1 VEERTLDEL
10 WERIE
15 KEDPVLWAQ
24 MEKFYGPMSKKILLM
39 EWNRVKHKCKKD
51 WRFEKLIDDWFIQNR
66 LRKHGGKCLHEH
78 KKRSRA

>member
-24 MEKFYGPMSKKILLM
+24 MDEQKNFINGM
-39 EWNRVKHKCKKD
+39 ESS
-51 WRFEKLIDDWFIQNR
+51 E
-66 LRKHGGKCLHEH
+66 
-78 KKRSRA
+78 A